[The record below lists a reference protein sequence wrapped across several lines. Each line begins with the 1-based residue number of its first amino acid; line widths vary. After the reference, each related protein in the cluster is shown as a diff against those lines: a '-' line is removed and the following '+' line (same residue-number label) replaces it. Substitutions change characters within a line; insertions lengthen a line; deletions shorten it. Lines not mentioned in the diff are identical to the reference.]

1 MKIKRFY
8 AESSREALR
17 QVKEALGPDAVI
29 LSNRQV
35 EGGVEIITAIDFDE
49 AALLE
54 EEAREAAPAP
64 TPVAAPVPARRE
76 EAPTARPS
84 KADQYANL
92 GVPVAV
98 TDAAEEQVSF
108 AARLKSVQDKT
119 TKPAPRAT
127 PAMSTPVKVEAAS
140 VPKPVQAS
148 AAPVSAPVAAAPQ
161 RPAPIP
167 ITQAPA
173 AEDSTLATI
182 AALKDELQQM
192 RRMVETR
199 LQMPEAPIAQP
210 EPAPQPVRMP
220 EAAAPNYALMPLIQL
235 GFSTRMARQI
245 LAASGSQEASDSTGL
260 LRPYLEANLKL
271 VGPTADQGGILA
283 LLGPTGVGKTTT
295 IAKLA
300 ARFALK
306 YGADQVAL
314 LTTDTYRIAGTE
326 QLRVYGRILG
336 IPVEVVQDGLA
347 LQERLDAL
355 DHKKLILIDTVGFSP
370 RDERIKKQLAILA
383 APRQQI
389 QRVLVLNAA
398 GGRAHQQL
406 VMDAYGQQGLEGCII
421 SKTDETPK
429 LGEVMDLLLQHNLP
443 LSFYTDGQRVP
454 EDLHRA
460 DLGAVM
466 DLLFPSDQ
474 EPARTTAERMPPDAP
489 FGERMRLAAYSL

>member
-8 AESSREALR
+8 AENSREALR

-64 TPVAAPVPARRE
+64 VAAPVPARRE
-76 EAPTARPS
+76 EAPAARPS

-92 GVPVAV
+92 GVPAAV
-98 TDAAEEQVSF
+98 TDDTEEQVSF
-108 AARLKSVQDKT
+108 AARLKSAQDRS
-119 TKPAPRAT
+119 PAPASRAAPVRLA
-127 PAMSTPVKVEAAS
+127 PAPVKAEAESA
-140 VPKPVQAS
+140 PKPVP
-148 AAPVSAPVAAAPQ
+148 APARPMAAAPANLT
-161 RPAPIP
+161 PAPM
-167 ITQAPA
+167 TQTAA

-199 LQMPEAPIAQP
+199 LQVPEAQKSQP
-210 EPAPQPVRMP
+210 EPAPQPVRAP
-220 EAAAPNYALMPLIQL
+220 EPNAPNYALMPLIQL

-245 LAASGSQEASDSTGL
+245 LAASGGQEASDSTGL

-271 VGPTADQGGILA
+271 VGPVADQGGILA

-355 DHKKLILIDTVGFSP
+355 DHKKLVLIDTVGFSP

-406 VMDAYGQQGLEGCII
+406 VMDAYGQQGLEACII

-429 LGEVMDLLLQHNLP
+429 LGEVMDLLLQHGLP

-460 DLGAVM
+460 DLSAVM
-466 DLLFPSDQ
+466 DLLFPSEQ
-474 EPARTTAERMPPDAP
+474 ENTRTTAERVPPDASAA